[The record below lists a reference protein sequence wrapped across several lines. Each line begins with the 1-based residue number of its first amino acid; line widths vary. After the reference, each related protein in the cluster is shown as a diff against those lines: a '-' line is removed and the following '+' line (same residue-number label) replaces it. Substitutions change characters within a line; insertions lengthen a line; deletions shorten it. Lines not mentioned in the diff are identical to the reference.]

1 MKPLLK
7 AAGITAVIVTAWA
20 AGEIA
25 ANAAFGGGANAGA
38 MVPAFGFVALY
49 VLFDAKE
56 AFYEIRDSLACE
68 IDRRGEEDGEQSER
82 ESERS

>member
-25 ANAAFGGGANAGA
+25 ANAAFGSGANAGA
-38 MVPAFGFVALY
+38 MIPAFGFVALY

-56 AFYEIRDSLACE
+56 AFYEISESLAR
-68 IDRRGEEDGEQSER
+68 DVDGRREENDQEGEQSPKGR
-82 ESERS
+82 